1 MSANANNN
9 MPANNVNTA
18 LPYAEQM
25 QELASRMRSHIR
37 GGAGTFHTYHNLS
50 GAWPENTSE
59 VMSYTYEETVEA
71 GKRFIAG
78 AFASGAKYATGLS
91 ATPSKTGVIAMLGQV
106 YEVTR
111 GDNKGAKRNLVMN
124 ALAGVRRA
132 SKRAPRKAAFDAS
145 VAEAQENGGAF
156 YAQGIVDGDG
166 NPRPYPTAEAAQKA
180 WARHKD
186 NFGDT
191 WWHAD
196 TKAVALAAAA
206 KVVRQGLPASS
217 TTLQDLSA
225 SKARALAKSNGA
237 PESVYTGAGA
247 GNRSR
252 NWLLD
257 NGVTIA

>member
-1 MSANANNN
+1 MSANTNSN

-37 GGAGTFHTYHNLS
+37 GGAGTFHTYHDLS
-50 GAWPENTSE
+50 GGWPENTSE

-71 GKRFIAG
+71 GQRFVSG
-78 AFASGAKYATGLS
+78 AFASGAKYASGLP
-91 ATPSKTGVIAMLGQV
+91 ATPSKTGVIAALGHV

-132 SKRAPRKAAFDAS
+132 AKRAARKAAFDAS

-191 WWHAD
+191 WWHAG
-196 TKAVALAAAA
+196 TKAKALAAAA

-217 TTLQDLSA
+217 TTIQDLSA

-257 NGVTIA
+257 NGVSVA